1 VQALA
6 RARSD
11 ERHDVVAAVQHPGD
25 RGLRDRRPLRLGD
38 LAQGVDEAKVALA
51 VLAGEARRVRAE
63 VGGGQLAVGREV
75 PADEAAAQ
83 DAVGGD
89 PDPELAA
96 GRQDLGLDAARDQR
110 VLDLQV
116 ADRVRRRR
124 AADRVRADLRQ
135 ADVAHVAGLHELG
148 DRADRLLDRH
158 VGVQARGAVDVDV
171 VDAEAGQR
179 VGQRGL
185 DRRWA
190 GVVAQPRHVR
200 PPLGAELHAE
210 QVVVAR
216 PVADGLG
223 DEQLVMPHAVEVAG
237 VEQVDPGVERGV
249 DRGDALGAVG
259 GAVHARHA
267 HAAQAEGRDLRPGR
281 AEPSRRDGGHG
292 SRVASYT
299 PGIGVCHPSRSG
311 RDPPR
316 ARHSLYMSG
325 VLLLSAS
332 GTADGIVVHRRR
344 LRDRLAARW
353 LTGTLDRELARGAA
367 PDAHAALALRAQTLI
382 GPSARGSLALHVQ
395 SVLHR
400 ARRGRASLS
409 SRLPMRV
416 DDVLDAAEPL
426 SALAGRLLA
435 PEPVSARGVAQVR
448 VLLTDGTG
456 PLYSSEADETLRD
469 AVSRALDELDA
480 EP

>member
-1 VQALA
+1 
-6 RARSD
+6 
-11 ERHDVVAAVQHPGD
+11 
-25 RGLRDRRPLRLGD
+25 
-38 LAQGVDEAKVALA
+38 
-51 VLAGEARRVRAE
+51 
-63 VGGGQLAVGREV
+63 
-75 PADEAAAQ
+75 
-83 DAVGGD
+83 
-89 PDPELAA
+89 
-96 GRQDLGLDAARDQR
+96 
-110 VLDLQV
+110 
-116 ADRVRRRR
+116 
-124 AADRVRADLRQ
+124 
-135 ADVAHVAGLHELG
+135 
-148 DRADRLLDRH
+148 
-158 VGVQARGAVDVDV
+158 
-171 VDAEAGQR
+171 
-179 VGQRGL
+179 
-185 DRRWA
+185 
-190 GVVAQPRHVR
+190 
-200 PPLGAELHAE
+200 
-210 QVVVAR
+210 
-216 PVADGLG
+216 
-223 DEQLVMPHAVEVAG
+223 
-237 VEQVDPGVERGV
+237 
-249 DRGDALGAVG
+249 
-259 GAVHARHA
+259 
-267 HAAQAEGRDLRPGR
+267 
-281 AEPSRRDGGHG
+281 
-292 SRVASYT
+292 
-299 PGIGVCHPSRSG
+299 
-311 RDPPR
+311 
-316 ARHSLYMSG
+316 MSG